1 MDKYEIAKNII
12 ELNFKVSSLIEN
24 ALIGADGKKGCFSLA
39 DKVLFLIEMQGVCHP
54 QFLIRELGI
63 KKTNLAIIC
72 NGLEKDGLLTK
83 NKLEG
88 GDGRAIYYTLTEK
101 GKAYVDACY
110 KKIYNKLNDSK
121 EELVGNLSEIV
132 KNLKN

>member
-24 ALIGADGKKGCFSLA
+24 ALMGNDGKKGCYSLA
-39 DKVLFLIEMQGVCHP
+39 DKVLFLIEMQGVCYP
-54 QFLIRELGI
+54 QYLIREIGI

-72 NGLEKDGLLTK
+72 NGLEKEGMLVK

-88 GDGRAIYYTLTEK
+88 GDGRAICYALTEK
-101 GKAYVDACY
+101 GKAYVDDCY
-110 KKIYNKLNDSK
+110 KKIYNKLSLAKD
-121 EELVGNLSEIV
+121 ELKVDLSDIV
-132 KNLKN
+132 KNL

>member
-1 MDKYEIAKNII
+1 MDKNVIAKTIL

-39 DKVLFLIEMQGVCHP
+39 DKVLFSIEMQGVCHP
-54 QFLIRELGI
+54 QYLIRELGI

-72 NGLEKDGLLTK
+72 NGLEKDGLLVK

-88 GDGRAIYYTLTEK
+88 GDGRAICYTLTEK
-101 GKAYVDACY
+101 GKAYVDDCY
-110 KKIYNKLNDSK
+110 KKIYNTLSIAKD
-121 EELVGNLSEIV
+121 ELKVDLSEIV
-132 KNLKN
+132 KKL